1 MAEDRQTTL
10 EAGEWKDCFMTIQ
23 VVCVFGGGGGVVAW
37 LFFLQPIQY
46 DSSHFKEIKWEK
58 EIMK

>member
-23 VVCVFGGGGGVVAW
+23 VVCVFGGVGW
-37 LFFLQPIQY
+37 LVGFFFFSPFNMTPPILR
-46 DSSHFKEIKWEK
+46 K
-58 EIMK
+58 

>member
-23 VVCVFGGGGGVVAW
+23 VECVCSGGREGRGGGGGLVG
-37 LFFLQPIQY
+37 FFSAHSI
-46 DSSHFKEIKWEK
+46 
-58 EIMK
+58 